1 MEFGY
6 DNGIG
11 SEPVMIRSDIQL
23 QLDECTWH
31 YIEASKYGQM
41 ASLIV
46 NNRQPVIG
54 QSFGTLMSLSLGGN
68 LWVGGID
75 DVTDISSVADTM
87 SGFRRCIDQLTINI

>member
-23 QLDECTWH
+23 QLDEWH

-46 NNRQPVIG
+46 NNCQPVIG

-68 LWVGGID
+68 
-75 DVTDISSVADTM
+75 
-87 SGFRRCIDQLTINI
+87 